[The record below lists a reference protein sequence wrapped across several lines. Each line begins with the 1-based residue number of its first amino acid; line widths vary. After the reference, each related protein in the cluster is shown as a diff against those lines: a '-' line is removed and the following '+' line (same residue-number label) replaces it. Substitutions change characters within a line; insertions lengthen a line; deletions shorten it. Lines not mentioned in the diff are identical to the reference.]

1 MIFAQAVKGGDTA
14 PLFLFDFG
22 RLLFRLAALRN
33 IKKLEIQFW
42 LSTPE
47 ARYLPLLFSYLS

>member
-14 PLFLFDFG
+14 PPFLFDFG

-33 IKKLEIQFW
+33 IKKLEIRFG

>member
-14 PLFLFDFG
+14 PLFLFGFG

-33 IKKLEIQFW
+33 IKKLEIRFG